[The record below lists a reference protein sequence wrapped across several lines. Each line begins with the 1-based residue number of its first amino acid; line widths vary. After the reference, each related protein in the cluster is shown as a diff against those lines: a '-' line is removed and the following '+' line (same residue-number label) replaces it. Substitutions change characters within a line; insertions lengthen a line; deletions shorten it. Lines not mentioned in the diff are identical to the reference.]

1 MSAFSGVLS
10 RRVFVNS
17 SAYYAVA
24 DPTDHHHAR
33 ARATL
38 EQLERERWRLFTTN
52 FIIAETHA
60 LVLTRRGRQIAAA
73 VLQALDRSQA
83 TVIVRVSARD
93 ARRAREIIAQYDDKN
108 FSLTDATS
116 FAVMERL
123 RIDRAF
129 SFDHNFAQYG
139 FRLLAPP

>member
-10 RRVFVNS
+10 RRVFVDS

-38 EQLERERWRLFTTN
+38 VRLERERWRLFTTN
-52 FIIAETHA
+52 FILAETHA

-93 ARRAREIIAQYDDKN
+93 ERRAREIIAQYDDKN

-139 FRLLAPP
+139 FPLLAPP